1 MADITSIANAN
12 LPVKSGKKA
21 VSRKARV
28 QQAIR
33 NDNQLTL
40 DLDFYSETVKKSRI
54 KTQARDLESA
64 QTNELIVRSIV
75 REPMR
80 LLHALMHL
88 TVLERR
94 LYWLVLNQIR
104 NIQYR
109 EPDQLKAY
117 GALTFYFHSSDII
130 ANDAKWSITYVKD
143 IIKLLGTRA
152 VDWETQEGV
161 YTHLTVFP
169 TAQYVRGQGIIMLQ
183 LHPLLIPGFLELGN
197 NFAQFE
203 LYAAMKLTSE
213 YAQLLYS
220 YLSRH
225 AWRGKW
231 VIDLGA
237 FKEIMGAN
245 SKSYEEF
252 SNVRIRILEPAME
265 QINKFTDLD
274 VSYATMGMG
283 RKVTSLEFNIAF
295 KEVKSP
301 EASQE
306 IEETSK
312 QKLREA
318 LETVNN
324 YSLEEKQLFAHASLR
339 DYYSQ
344 FTAEEKQLILSSPE
358 YLNRFCIAECYISSG
373 QVNRDKHDAYMRKSV
388 FFPTG
393 ANQLP
398 APTVK
403 NSKS

>member
-1 MADITSIANAN
+1 MTDPEPSPS
-12 LPVKSGKKA
+12 LPARSPKTTI
-21 VSRKARV
+21 RKGRHQRV
-28 QQAIR
+28 IQDNSQYAI
-33 NDNQLTL
+33 
-40 DLDFYSETVKKSRI
+40 DFYSETVKKSTT
-54 KTQARDLESA
+54 KTTSTQLESTH
-64 QTNELIVRSIV
+64 TNELIVKSIV

-94 LYWLVLNQIR
+94 LYWLVLSQIR

-109 EPDQLKAY
+109 TPDQVKPY
-117 GALTFYFHSSDII
+117 GALSFYFHSSDII
-130 ANDAKWSITYVKD
+130 ANDVKWSVTYIKD
-143 IIKLLGTRA
+143 IIKKLGKRA

-169 TAQYVRGQGIIMLQ
+169 TAQYVRGKGIIMLQ

-203 LYAAMKLTSE
+203 LFAALKLTSE

-231 VIDLGA
+231 VIDLNA

-245 SKSYEEF
+245 NKSYEEF
-252 SNVRIRILEPAME
+252 SNIRIRILEPAMD
-265 QINKFTDLD
+265 QISKCTDLD
-274 VSYATMGMG
+274 VSYITMGIG
-283 RKVTSLEFNIAF
+283 RKVSSLEFTIAF
-295 KEVKSP
+295 KETNSA
-301 EASQE
+301 EANQE
-306 IEETSK
+306 IAETSK
-312 QKLREA
+312 QKLKES
-318 LETVNN
+318 LETIAN
-324 YSLEEKQLFAHASLR
+324 YTLEEKQLFAHASLR

-344 FTAEEKQLILSSPE
+344 FTADEKSQIVNNPE
-358 YLNRFCIAECYISSG
+358 FLNRFCIAECYISSG

-393 ANQLP
+393 ATQLP
-398 APTVK
+398 APGGSKRGK
-403 NSKS
+403 NGG

>member
-1 MADITSIANAN
+1 MAEPTQPSK
-12 LPVKSGKKA
+12 LPARSPKVNT
-21 VSRKARV
+21 RKGRLQTVV
-28 QQAIR
+28 QD
-33 NDNQLTL
+33 NNQLTI
-40 DLDFYSETVKKSRI
+40 DYYSETVKKSNS
-54 KTQARDLESA
+54 KSYSSELHSA
-64 QTNELIVRSIV
+64 QTNELIVKSIV

-109 EPDQLKAY
+109 SPEQVKPY

-130 ANDAKWSITYVKD
+130 ANDVKWSVTYIKD
-143 IIKLLGTRA
+143 MIKMLGKRA
-152 VDWETQEGV
+152 VDWETEEGV

-169 TAQYVRGQGIIMLQ
+169 TAQYIRGKSVIMLQ

-203 LYAAMKLTSE
+203 LYAALKLTSE

-231 VIDLGA
+231 VIDLNA
-237 FKEIMGAN
+237 FKEIMGAT

-252 SNVRIRILEPAME
+252 SNIRIRILEPAME
-265 QINKFTDLD
+265 QISRSTDLD
-274 VSYATMGMG
+274 VSYITMGMG
-283 RKVTSLEFNIAF
+283 RKVSSLEFTIAF
-295 KEVKSP
+295 KEVNSL

-306 IEETSK
+306 IEESSK
-312 QKLREA
+312 HKLKES
-318 LETVNN
+318 LETIAN
-324 YSLEEKQLFAHASLR
+324 YTMEEKQIFAHNSLR
-339 DYYSQ
+339 DYYNQ
-344 FTAEEKQLILSSPE
+344 FTADEKNQILNIPE
-358 YLNRFCIAECYISSG
+358 YLNRFCVAECYISSG
-373 QVNRDKHDAYMRKSV
+373 QVKRDKHDAYMRKSV
-388 FFPTG
+388 FFPVG

-398 APTVK
+398 APSVPKKGK
-403 NSKS
+403 N

>member
-1 MADITSIANAN
+1 MSEPTQPAN
-12 LPVKSGKKA
+12 LPDRP
-21 VSRKARV
+21 SRNTTRKGRH
-28 QQAIR
+28 QQVTQE
-33 NDNQLTL
+33 NNQLAI
-40 DLDFYSETVKKSRI
+40 DFYSETVKKSNT
-54 KTQARDLESA
+54 KSLSFGLHSA
-64 QTNELIVRSIV
+64 QTNELIVKSIV

-109 EPDQLKAY
+109 NPDQVKPY

-130 ANDAKWSITYVKD
+130 ANDVKWSVTYIKD
-143 IIKLLGTRA
+143 MIKLLGKRA
-152 VDWETQEGV
+152 VDWETEEGV

-169 TAQYVRGQGIIMLQ
+169 TAQYIRGKGVIMLQ

-203 LYAAMKLTSE
+203 LYAALKLTSE

-231 VIDLGA
+231 VIDLNA
-237 FKEIMGAN
+237 FKEIMGAT

-252 SNVRIRILEPAME
+252 SNIRIRILEPAME
-265 QINKFTDLD
+265 QISKFTDLD
-274 VSYATMGMG
+274 VSYVTLGVG
-283 RKVTSLEFNIAF
+283 RKVSSLEFTIAF
-295 KEVKSP
+295 KEVNSL

-306 IEETSK
+306 IEETAK
-312 QKLREA
+312 HKLKEA
-318 LETVNN
+318 LETVSN
-324 YSLEEKQLFAHASLR
+324 YTSEEKQIFAHASLR

-344 FTAEEKQLILSSPE
+344 FTADEKHQILNTPE

-373 QVNRDKHDAYMRKSV
+373 QVSRDKHDAYMRKSV

-398 APTVK
+398 APNGSKKGK
-403 NSKS
+403 N

>member
-1 MADITSIANAN
+1 MESSSLPARSSRNA
-12 LPVKSGKKA
+12 A
-21 VSRKARV
+21 RKGRH
-28 QQAIR
+28 QQVTQE
-33 NDNQLTL
+33 NNQLAI
-40 DLDFYSETVKKSRI
+40 DFYSETVKKSNT
-54 KTQARDLESA
+54 KSQSFELHSA
-64 QTNELIVRSIV
+64 QTNEMIVKSIV

-109 EPDQLKAY
+109 NPDQVKPY

-130 ANDAKWSITYVKD
+130 ANDVKWSVTYIKD
-143 IIKLLGTRA
+143 IIKLLGKRA
-152 VDWETQEGV
+152 VDWETEEGV

-169 TAQYVRGQGIIMLQ
+169 TAQYIRGKGVIMLQ

-203 LYAAMKLTSE
+203 LYAALKLTSE

-231 VIDLGA
+231 VIDLNA
-237 FKEIMGAN
+237 FKEIMGAT

-252 SNVRIRILEPAME
+252 SNIRIRILEPAME
-265 QINKFTDLD
+265 QISKFTDLD
-274 VSYATMGMG
+274 VSYVTMGVG
-283 RKVTSLEFNIAF
+283 RKVSSLEFTIAF
-295 KEVKSP
+295 KEVNSL
-301 EASQE
+301 EASRE

-312 QKLREA
+312 HKLKEA
-318 LETVNN
+318 LETVAN
-324 YSLEEKQLFAHASLR
+324 YTLEEKQIFAHASLR

-344 FTAEEKQLILSSPE
+344 FTADEKHQILNTPE
-358 YLNRFCIAECYISSG
+358 FLNRFCIAECYISSG
-373 QVNRDKHDAYMRKSV
+373 QVGRDKHDAYMRKSV

-398 APTVK
+398 APNSAKKGK
-403 NSKS
+403 N

>member
-1 MADITSIANAN
+1 MAEPTQPSNIPARTPKANI
-12 LPVKSGKKA
+12 
-21 VSRKARV
+21 RKGRGQTV
-28 QQAIR
+28 IHD
-33 NDNQLTL
+33 NNQLTI
-40 DLDFYSETVKKSRI
+40 DYYSETVKKSNT
-54 KTQARDLESA
+54 KTHTLDLHTA
-64 QTNELIVRSIV
+64 QTNELIVKSIV

-109 EPDQLKAY
+109 HPDQSKPY

-130 ANDAKWSITYVKD
+130 ANDVKWSVTYIKD
-143 IIKLLGTRA
+143 MIRELGKRA
-152 VDWETQEGV
+152 VDWETKEGV

-169 TAQYVRGQGIIMLQ
+169 TAQYIRGKGVIMLQ

-203 LYAAMKLTSE
+203 LNAALKLTSE

-231 VIDLGA
+231 VIDLNA
-237 FKEIMGAN
+237 FKEIMGAK

-252 SNVRIRILEPAME
+252 SNIRIRILEPAME
-265 QINKFTDLD
+265 QISRSTDLD
-274 VSYATMGMG
+274 VSYITMGMG
-283 RKVTSLEFNIAF
+283 RKVSSLEFTIAF
-295 KEVKSP
+295 KAVDSL

-306 IEETSK
+306 IEESSK
-312 QKLREA
+312 QKLKES
-318 LETVNN
+318 LETVGN
-324 YSLEEKQLFAHASLR
+324 YTPEEKQIFAHASLR

-344 FTAEEKQLILSSPE
+344 FTADEKQLILNKPD
-358 YLNRFCIAECYISSG
+358 YLNRFCVAECYISSG
-373 QVNRDKHDAYMRKSV
+373 QVSRDKHDAYMRKSV

-398 APTVK
+398 APSSPKKGK
-403 NSKS
+403 N

>member
-1 MADITSIANAN
+1 MGEPNQPSN
-12 LPVKSGKKA
+12 LPARSSKLST
-21 VSRKARV
+21 RKGRLQTV
-28 QQAIR
+28 ISD
-33 NDNQLTL
+33 NNQLTI
-40 DLDFYSETVKKSRI
+40 DYYSETVKKSNT
-54 KTQARDLESA
+54 KTYSSDLHSA
-64 QTNELIVRSIV
+64 QTNELIVKSIV

-109 EPDQLKAY
+109 NPDQSKPY

-130 ANDAKWSITYVKD
+130 ANDVKWSVTYIKD
-143 IIKLLGTRA
+143 MIRELGKRA
-152 VDWETQEGV
+152 VDWETDEGV

-169 TAQYVRGQGIIMLQ
+169 TAQYIRGKGVIMLQ

-203 LYAAMKLTSE
+203 LNAALKLTSE

-231 VIDLGA
+231 VIDLNA
-237 FKEIMGAN
+237 FKDIMGAT

-252 SNVRIRILEPAME
+252 SNIRIRILEPAME
-265 QINKFTDLD
+265 QISRSTDLD
-274 VSYATMGMG
+274 VSYITMGMG
-283 RKVTSLEFNIAF
+283 RKVSSLEFTIAF
-295 KEVKSP
+295 KAVNSL
-301 EASQE
+301 EATQE
-306 IEETSK
+306 IEESSK
-312 QKLREA
+312 QKLKES
-318 LETVNN
+318 LETVGN
-324 YSLEEKQLFAHASLR
+324 YTPEEKQIFAHASLR

-344 FTAEEKQLILSSPE
+344 FTADEKHQIINTPE

-373 QVNRDKHDAYMRKSV
+373 QVGRDKHDAYMRKSV

-393 ANQLP
+393 ANQLTGP
-398 APTVK
+398 NNAKKSK
-403 NSKS
+403 N

>member
-1 MADITSIANAN
+1 MSEPTQPSN
-12 LPVKSGKKA
+12 LPDRP
-21 VSRKARV
+21 SRNTARKGRH
-28 QQAIR
+28 QQVTQE
-33 NDNQLTL
+33 NNQLAI
-40 DLDFYSETVKKSRI
+40 DFYSETVKKSNT
-54 KTQARDLESA
+54 KSLSFGLHSA
-64 QTNELIVRSIV
+64 HTNELIVKSIV

-109 EPDQLKAY
+109 NPDQVKPY

-130 ANDAKWSITYVKD
+130 ANDVKWSVTYIKD
-143 IIKLLGTRA
+143 MIKLLGKRA
-152 VDWETQEGV
+152 VDWETEEGV

-169 TAQYVRGQGIIMLQ
+169 TAQYIRGKGVIMLQ

-203 LYAAMKLTSE
+203 LYAALKLTSE

-231 VIDLGA
+231 VIDLNA
-237 FKEIMGAN
+237 FKEIMGAT

-252 SNVRIRILEPAME
+252 SNIRIRILEPAME
-265 QINKFTDLD
+265 QISKFTDLD
-274 VSYATMGMG
+274 VSYVTLGVG
-283 RKVTSLEFNIAF
+283 RKVSSLEFTIAF
-295 KEVKSP
+295 KEVNSL

-306 IEETSK
+306 IEETAK
-312 QKLREA
+312 HKLKEA
-318 LETVNN
+318 LETVSN
-324 YSLEEKQLFAHASLR
+324 YTSEEKQIFAHASLR

-344 FTAEEKQLILSSPE
+344 FTADEKHQILNTPE

-373 QVNRDKHDAYMRKSV
+373 QVSRDKHDAYMRKSV

-398 APTVK
+398 APNGTKKGK
-403 NSKS
+403 N

>member
-1 MADITSIANAN
+1 MDKPTQSSN
-12 LPVKSGKKA
+12 LPARS
-21 VSRKARV
+21 SRNAARKGRY
-28 QQAIR
+28 QQVTQE
-33 NDNQLTL
+33 NNQLAI
-40 DLDFYSETVKKSRI
+40 DFYSETVKKSNT
-54 KTQARDLESA
+54 KSQSFELHSA
-64 QTNELIVRSIV
+64 QTNELIVKSIV

-109 EPDQLKAY
+109 NPDQVKPY

-130 ANDAKWSITYVKD
+130 ANDVKWSVTYIKD
-143 IIKLLGTRA
+143 MIKLLGKRA
-152 VDWETQEGV
+152 VDWETEEGV

-169 TAQYVRGQGIIMLQ
+169 TAQYIRGKGVIMLQ

-203 LYAAMKLTSE
+203 LYAALKLTSE

-231 VIDLGA
+231 VIELMA
-237 FKEIMGAN
+237 FKEIMGAT

-252 SNVRIRILEPAME
+252 SNIRIRILEPAME
-265 QINKFTDLD
+265 QISKFTDLD
-274 VSYATMGMG
+274 VSYVTLGVG
-283 RKVTSLEFNIAF
+283 RKVSSLEFTIAF
-295 KEVKSP
+295 KEVNSS

-306 IEETSK
+306 IKEISK
-312 QKLREA
+312 HKLKEA
-318 LETVNN
+318 LEMIAN
-324 YSLEEKQLFAHASLR
+324 YTLEEKQIFAHASLR
-339 DYYSQ
+339 DYYNQ
-344 FTAEEKQLILSSPE
+344 FSADEKHQILNTPE

-373 QVNRDKHDAYMRKSV
+373 QVARDKHDAYMRKSV
-388 FFPTG
+388 FYPVS
-393 ANQLP
+393 AAQLP
-398 APTVK
+398 ASSGTKKGK
-403 NSKS
+403 N